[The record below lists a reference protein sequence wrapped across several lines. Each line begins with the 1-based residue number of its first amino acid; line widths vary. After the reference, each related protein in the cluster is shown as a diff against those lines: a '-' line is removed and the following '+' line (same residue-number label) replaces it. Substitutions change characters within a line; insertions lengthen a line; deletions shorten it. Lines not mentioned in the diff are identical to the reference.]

1 MTAIHLQSCHEHPGM
16 RRRRDALDA
25 LADTTQWAV
34 ATVREWRRRIRERD
48 ELARL
53 DCRTLT
59 DIGLSRA
66 EAEFLANKP
75 FWRE

>member
-1 MTAIHLQSCHEHPGM
+1 MTAM
-16 RRRRDALDA
+16 RFAPVRIPLIGVSRDRAGDA
-25 LADTTQWAV
+25 TAV
-34 ATVREWRRRIRERD
+34 AIKRTLARVKQWRRRAKERT
-48 ELARL
+48 ELAAL
-53 DCRTLT
+53 DDHMLA